1 MLIGEYSYNIDLKG
15 RLNFPAKL
23 REDLGDKFI
32 LAKSLTDICLNAY
45 SLEQWQKLVEK
56 IEALPIAKSR
66 NIKRQLFASACEV
79 QADKQGRIL
88 ISQNLREYAK
98 LNKEVMIIGVSNNC
112 EVWDKSRWEEEC
124 NKIDTESL
132 AQALEELGI

>member
-32 LAKSLTDICLNAY
+32 LSKSLTDVCLNAY
-45 SLEQWQKLVEK
+45 SYEQWQKLVEK
-56 IEALPIAKSR
+56 IESLPMSKSR
-66 NIKRQLFASACEV
+66 NIKRKLFASACEV
-79 QADKQGRIL
+79 QLDKQGRIL
-88 ISQNLREYAK
+88 ITQNLREYAN
-98 LNKEVMIIGVSNNC
+98 LTKEVMIIGVSNNC
-112 EVWDKSRWEEEC
+112 EVWDKARWEEEC

-132 AQALEELGI
+132 SETLEELGI